1 MGTETNKMRC
11 FGCFLSH
18 GKTPIKSSKLSLF
31 FFLNRDFGG
40 FGVKK
45 HNTIGK
51 ENHCQLQDDGEDGT
65 VFDMALYMYIIIIVI
80 KIIINNNIYIY
91 YIIYM
96 YDIIYI
102 LYYIILYYTI

>member
-1 MGTETNKMRC
+1 MFPKSWKNTNKIIQVVT
-11 FGCFLSH
+11 L
-18 GKTPIKSSKLSLF
+18 

-80 KIIINNNIYIY
+80 KITINNNIYIY
-91 YIIYM
+91 II
-96 YDIIYI
+96 
-102 LYYIILYYTI
+102 